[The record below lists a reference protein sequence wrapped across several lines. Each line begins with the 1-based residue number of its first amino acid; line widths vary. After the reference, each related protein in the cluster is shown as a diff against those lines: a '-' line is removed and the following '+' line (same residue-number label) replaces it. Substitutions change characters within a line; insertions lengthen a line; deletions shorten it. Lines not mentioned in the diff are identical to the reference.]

1 MKHRSEADLLKSA
14 KTEITSL
21 KDVEDLKK
29 SSRELM
35 KFKCEK
41 CGKKTAMMVVNLKGK
56 SKLICKSCEDKAT
69 KIENFGDSNYNNG
82 SKCRKTCLERYGVEY
97 THQSEEIRRK
107 VQETN
112 LERYGSPWV
121 TGSKHF
127 DEKSRATCLKKYG
140 VERVT
145 QDKNFIESS
154 LKKRWERYGDV
165 SFNRK
170 YFFEGTWF
178 DSSWELAYY
187 IWLRDT
193 NQNFEFHP
201 DSLGTYTGDDGKE
214 HKYYPDFKVDGEY
227 QEIKGSQFFNEK
239 GEPFDMYT
247 KSYWWKKHEFLKRNG
262 VRIIRFDDFKVILKY
277 IAKKYGK
284 NYLKSFKNAQRS
296 SESSE

>member
-1 MKHRSEADLLKSA
+1 MKHRSEADLLRSA

-21 KDVEDLKK
+21 KDVDDLNK

-41 CGKKTAMMVVNLKGK
+41 CGKETVMMVVNLK
-56 SKLICKSCEDKAT
+56 SKGRLICKSCEDKAI
-69 KIENFGDSNYNNG
+69 KLKRFGDSNYNNRLK
-82 SKCRKTCLERYGVEY
+82 SQKTCLEKYGVEY
-97 THQSEEIRRK
+97 THQSEVIRRK

-112 LERYGSPWV
+112 LERYGSPWI

-127 DEKSRATCLKKYG
+127 DEKSKETCLKKYG
-140 VERVT
+140 VERIT
-145 QDKNFIESS
+145 QDKDFIESS

-170 YFFEGTWF
+170 YFFDGTWF

-193 NQNFEFHP
+193 NQSFEFHP
-201 DSLGTYTGDDGKE
+201 DSLGTYAGDDGKE
-214 HKYYPDFKVDGEY
+214 HKYYPDFKVEGEY

-247 KSYWWKKHEFLKRNG
+247 KSYWWKKHEFLKKNN
-262 VRIIRFDDFKVILKY
+262 VRIIKFEDFKVILKY
-277 IAKKYGK
+277 ISKKYGK
-284 NYLKSFKNAQRS
+284 DYLRGFKNAQRS